1 MATQETLHTPTLGE
15 PGEACAS
22 CGSPLAE
29 DQRYCLNCGHRRG
42 PARVPF
48 PELARERRA
57 LRVMEETG
65 PGDPS
70 PLVPQPLVLVAAA
83 SAVLMVLLLGVGVL
97 LGVLLG
103 GDERPVATAP
113 PQVIT
118 VSGAGA
124 PAAPDDQAASSG
136 ESTGGGSAERASFK
150 EDWPKGRK
158 GYTVSLR
165 ELPKA
170 ETEPAAVSKAKS
182 AAEKKGAKGVGALDT
197 DNYASLDAGSYL
209 IYSGVYEDKKAAR
222 EALAGLK
229 KDFPKASVARIDE
242 NAKERGDE
250 KAFSGKK
257 EAATVDRKQ
266 LKELQDLSSEEY
278 SKRSAKVPN
287 QTKIPG
293 KAPKKQKERTN
304 FEDTIK

>member
-1 MATQETLHTPTLGE
+1 MDSLIPPPIRRIAVDESPTTVAPPPADERRPDGEANGHRAGMFGTPTPRARSGRPGVERMRTERLTIAYGE
-15 PGEACAS
+15 K
-22 CGSPLAE
+22 
-29 DQRYCLNCGHRRG
+29 
-42 PARVPF
+42 
-48 PELARERRA
+48 
-57 LRVMEETG
+57 
-65 PGDPS
+65 
-70 PLVPQPLVLVAAA
+70 VAVN
-83 SAVLMVLLLGVGVL
+83 S
-97 LGVLLG
+97 
-103 GDERPVATAP
+103 
-113 PQVIT
+113 
-118 VSGAGA
+118 
-124 PAAPDDQAASSG
+124 
-136 ESTGGGSAERASFK
+136 
-150 EDWPKGRK
+150 
-158 GYTVSLR
+158 VSLPVR
-165 ELPKA
+165 QGEILA